1 MDDDTTIINVKGVR
15 KAAWNAATRAAAL
28 AKTPYGPW
36 LSDAID
42 QRLYREATGGNPEGK
57 AGLTEDQKTA
67 RILAVA
73 ALAEGMASLKA
84 ARARPPIVAAMLA
97 ELAGDLGLAGGKA
110 EASRGKGSVKPPVVL
125 LESGNSA

>member
-57 AGLTEDQKTA
+57 AGLTEDQITA
-67 RILAVA
+67 RTM
-73 ALAEGMASLKA
+73 ALAEMAKGMA
-84 ARARPPIVAAMLA
+84 AMKS
-97 ELAGDLGLAGGKA
+97 AGLRVPAVVRMALMA
-110 EASRGKGSVKPPVVL
+110 ASRSTPHRAGRPGRRWL
-125 LESGNSA
+125 RAL

>member
-57 AGLTEDQKTA
+57 AGLTEDQITA
-67 RILAVA
+67 RTM
-73 ALAEGMASLKA
+73 ALAEMAKGMAAMKSAGLRVPAVVRMALMA
-84 ARARPPIVAAMLA
+84 ASVGMVPGALI
-97 ELAGDLGLAGGKA
+97 
-110 EASRGKGSVKPPVVL
+110 RGQESVKPAL
-125 LESGNSA
+125 LEGQRHE